1 MIMPS
6 LSKNVIVW
14 GLENYLKCLQRKIIC
29 VVSPNATKTRLVEYR
44 LNTAKRQSWAN
55 TLRTMFA

>member
-6 LSKNVIVW
+6 LFKNVIVW
-14 GLENYLKCLQRKIIC
+14 GLENYLKCFQRA
-29 VVSPNATKTRLVEYR
+29 VRPNATKTRLVEYR

-55 TLRTMFA
+55 TMVA